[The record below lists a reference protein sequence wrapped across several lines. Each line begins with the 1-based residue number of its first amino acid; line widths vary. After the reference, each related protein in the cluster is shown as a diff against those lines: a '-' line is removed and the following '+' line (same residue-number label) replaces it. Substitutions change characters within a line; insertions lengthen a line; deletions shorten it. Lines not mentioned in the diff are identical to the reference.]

1 MGLES
6 RLSLVLAGHVD
17 HGKSSLLGRLL
28 HELGLLPAGNAE
40 ELAALSAKRG
50 VPLEWSFALDGFQA
64 ERNQAI
70 TLDTTR
76 VRIKTASREFVVI
89 DAPGHKE
96 LLKNMIGGASAA
108 GAALLVVDAAA
119 GNEEQTLRHAYLL
132 KLLGVRELV
141 VAVNKMDLSAYSEAV
156 FRQREREVVAILT
169 RVGIAPRAVVPV
181 SARDG
186 ANLVAHGAM
195 GAWYSGPTLVAALEA
210 LPAVTA
216 AESLP
221 LRLPVQD
228 IYRFDAGRI
237 VAGRIESGSLAEGDE
252 LLISPSGQTA
262 TVSRLLAWSGDE
274 ASSAAAGDN
283 VAFLLDRPLVVDR
296 GDLASHRVRAPKLT
310 AVFDAE
316 IFWLASKPLVAGAEL
331 TMQLAL
337 RTVSVRVQAIR
348 HRIDTATLEPQL
360 VTRIEGNEI
369 ASVTIRAGE
378 TVAVDS
384 FADLP
389 ATGRFVLRDGYAT
402 VGGGVIDAT
411 GYPDQRTVQAAPHEL
426 STTTHDVSGRE
437 RAERFGH
444 SGAVVWL
451 TGLSG
456 AGKSTLA
463 MLLERRLYDAGY
475 ATFVLDGDNV
485 RRGLNVNLGFSPED
499 RQENIRR
506 VGEVA
511 ALFAEAGMV
520 CITAF
525 ISPYRDDRHRARA
538 AVESGYFL
546 EIYVKADLAAC
557 EARDPKGLYLRARQ
571 GKLKDFTGIDS
582 PYEEPA
588 AAELVVDTT
597 LDDAASCVEKI
608 VLLVASRCRA

>member
-1 MGLES
+1 VGPDS

-28 HELGLLPAGNAE
+28 HELGLLPAGKVE
-40 ELAALSAKRG
+40 ELAALSAERG

-76 VRIKTASREFVVI
+76 VRLKTPSREFIVI

-108 GAALLVVDAAA
+108 SAALLVIDAAA

-132 KLLGVRELV
+132 KLLGMRELV

-156 FRQREREVVAILT
+156 FRRREREVTSVLERIGL
-169 RVGIAPRAVVPV
+169 VPRAVVPV

-186 ANLVAHGAM
+186 ANLAASGAM
-195 GAWYSGPTLVAALEA
+195 GAWYRGPTLVAALEA
-210 LPAVTA
+210 LPAVMPA
-216 AESLP
+216 NSLP
-221 LRLPVQD
+221 LRIPVQD
-228 IYRFDAGRI
+228 IYRFDTQRVI
-237 VAGRIESGSLAEGDE
+237 AGRIESGGVAAGDE
-252 LLISPSGQTA
+252 LLFSPSGQTA
-262 TVSRLLAWSGDE
+262 VVSRLLAWSGE
-274 ASSAAAGDN
+274 GPTAAAAGDN
-283 VAFLLDRPLVVDR
+283 VAFLLDRPLVVER
-296 GDLASHRVRAPKLT
+296 GDLASHRARAPKLT
-310 AVFDAE
+310 PVFDAD

-331 TMQLAL
+331 SMQFAL

-348 HRIDTATLEPQL
+348 YRVAATTLEQQL
-360 VTRIEGNEI
+360 ATRVEANEI
-369 ASVTIRAGE
+369 ASVTLRANE
-378 TVAVDS
+378 MVAVDN
-384 FADLP
+384 FAELP

-411 GYPDQRTVQAAPHEL
+411 GYPDQRTVQAAPREL
-426 STTTHDVSGRE
+426 SSTTHDISGQE

-463 MLLERRLYDAGY
+463 MLLERRLFDAGF
-475 ATFVLDGDNV
+475 AAFVLDGDNV
-485 RRGLNVNLGFSPED
+485 RRGLNANLGFSPED

-511 ALFAEAGMV
+511 ALFAEAGLV

-525 ISPYRDDRHRARA
+525 ISPYRDDRRRARA
-538 AVESGYFL
+538 AVEIGHFL
-546 EIYVKADLAAC
+546 EIYVQADLAAC
-557 EARDPKGLYLRARQ
+557 EARDPKGLYLKARQ

-582 PYEEPA
+582 PYEEPV

-597 LDDAASCVEKI
+597 KDDAEACVEKI
-608 VLLVASRCRA
+608 LLLVASRCRV